1 MLIQK
6 PPTVNPFPDK
16 LRFEDVGMHKGAR
29 LFMLLEPFRYFSSY
43 GTITVPAF
51 FTTDGASIPKMFHNL
66 LGPFGSYF
74 HAAIIH
80 DYLYSPRNDQFDRY
94 ESDDIF
100 KEAMYNAGV
109 PWWTRGVIHRSVRLA
124 GWRHFK
130 GTATL

>member
-1 MLIQK
+1 M
-6 PPTVNPFPDK
+6 NPFPDK
-16 LRFEDVGMHKGAR
+16 LRFEDAGMHNGAR

-43 GTITVPAF
+43 GTIAVPAF
-51 FTTDGASIPKMFHNL
+51 FVTDGASIPRTFHTF

-94 ESDDIF
+94 EADDIF

-109 PWWTRGVIHRSVRLA
+109 PWTIRGVIHRAVRLA

-130 GTATL
+130 GIATL